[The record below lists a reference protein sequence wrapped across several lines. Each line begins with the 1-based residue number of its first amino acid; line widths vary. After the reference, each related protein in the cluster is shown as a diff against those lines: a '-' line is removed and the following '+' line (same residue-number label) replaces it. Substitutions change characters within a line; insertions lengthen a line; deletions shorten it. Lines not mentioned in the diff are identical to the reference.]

1 MTKKLRLLVVG
12 AGGREH
18 AIAKSLAQSSLVEK
32 VFCAPGNVGMA
43 SDKIEVV
50 NIGELEFDAL
60 KGLVAEEQIDWTF
73 VGPENAL
80 VAGIVDSF
88 EADGLKIFGPNKEA
102 ARLEGSKDYAM
113 RFMDQYQIPTAKFA
127 TYQSSETAI
136 AGLKNFSEPIVI
148 KADGL
153 AAGKGVVIAPSKQEA
168 EAEIRLMFKK
178 GQKQIVLEEFLAGDE
193 YSLFVLI
200 GKSGYRILPM
210 AQDHKR
216 AFDQDKGPNTGGMG
230 AYSPVPQLAKVDYQ
244 RMLTEVVEPTIAGL
258 KQANLN
264 YQGVLY
270 IGMIL
275 TAQGPKVIEYNV
287 RLGDPETQVVLPR
300 LATDFAE
307 LINAFVTGADLPEV
321 KVKPNACLGVVLAAA
336 GYPQAPI
343 KGQAISLQLTDASL
357 DIDYANVTGSLDDL
371 KGAGGRILTVLA
383 SAPSLVEAQLKVYEC
398 LNSQVQAET
407 FYRKDIGFRATK
419 ASF

>member
-1 MTKKLRLLVVG
+1 M
-12 AGGREH
+12 
-18 AIAKSLAQSSLVEK
+18 
-32 VFCAPGNVGMA
+32 
-43 SDKIEVV
+43 
-50 NIGELEFDAL
+50 
-60 KGLVAEEQIDWTF
+60 
-73 VGPENAL
+73 

-102 ARLEGSKDYAM
+102 AQLEGSKDYAM

-336 GYPQAPI
+336 GYPQAPL
-343 KGQAISLQLTDASL
+343 KGQAISLQLADESL

-383 SAPSLVEAQLKVYEC
+383 SAPSLAEAQLKVYEC

>member
-18 AIAKSLAQSSLVEK
+18 SIAKSLAQSSLVEK
-32 VFCAPGNVGMA
+32 VFCASGNVGMA

-60 KGLVAEEQIDWTF
+60 KGLVAEEKIDWTF

-102 ARLEGSKDYAM
+102 AQLEGSKDYAM

-136 AGLKNFSEPIVI
+136 AGLKDFSEPIVI

-200 GKSGYRILPM
+200 GKAGYRILPM

-230 AYSPVPQLAKVDYQ
+230 AYSPVPQLAKADYQ

-307 LINAFVTGADLPEV
+307 LINAFVTEADLPEV
-321 KVKPNACLGVVLAAA
+321 KVKPNACLGVVLAAE
-336 GYPQAPI
+336 GYPQAPL
-343 KGQAISLQLTDASL
+343 KGQTISLQLADESL
-357 DIDYANVTGSLDDL
+357 DIDYANVTGSVDDL

-383 SAPSLVEAQLKVYEC
+383 SAPSLAEAQLKVYEC
-398 LNSQVQAET
+398 LNSQVQTET
-407 FYRKDIGFRATK
+407 FYRKDIGFKATK

>member
-60 KGLVAEEQIDWTF
+60 KGLVAEEKIDWTF

-102 ARLEGSKDYAM
+102 AQLEGSKDYAM

-153 AAGKGVVIAPSKQEA
+153 AAGKGVVIAPSKQAA

-230 AYSPVPQLAKVDYQ
+230 AYSPVPQQAKVD
-244 RMLTEVVEPTIAGL
+244 
-258 KQANLN
+258 
-264 YQGVLY
+264 
-270 IGMIL
+270 
-275 TAQGPKVIEYNV
+275 
-287 RLGDPETQVVLPR
+287 
-300 LATDFAE
+300 
-307 LINAFVTGADLPEV
+307 
-321 KVKPNACLGVVLAAA
+321 
-336 GYPQAPI
+336 
-343 KGQAISLQLTDASL
+343 
-357 DIDYANVTGSLDDL
+357 
-371 KGAGGRILTVLA
+371 
-383 SAPSLVEAQLKVYEC
+383 
-398 LNSQVQAET
+398 
-407 FYRKDIGFRATK
+407 
-419 ASF
+419 